1 MYRYFKRVI
10 NSDYILELKSKG
22 LSDESIKSHS
32 EPHNFRNYSLNYF
45 GTKIRIWLNGGC
57 LKQDDI
63 TYTHGKIVN
72 IYIVYEINK
81 NNNTSS
87 DRTLE
92 NCLYVAV
99 SLTKNAD
106 IDK

>member
-1 MYRYFKRVI
+1 MYRYFKTVI
-10 NSDYILELKSKG
+10 NSNYILELKSKG

-45 GTKIRIWLNGGC
+45 GTKIRVWLNGSC
-57 LKQDDI
+57 LKQDNI
-63 TYTHGKIVN
+63 TYTHGKIVK

-81 NNNTSS
+81 NDNTSS
-87 DRTLE
+87 NSTLE

-99 SLTKNAD
+99 ILTKNAD

>member
-1 MYRYFKRVI
+1 MCRYFKRVI

-22 LSDESIKSHS
+22 LFDESIKSHS

-81 NNNTSS
+81 NDNTSS